1 MWFTVNQL
9 IDMDRD
15 IVEFSIADQVIYIW
29 DFSSTT
35 GSVNGT
41 SVFDA
46 LVFNDKV
53 DTMTQVH

>member
-9 IDMDRD
+9 IDIDRD
-15 IVEFSIADQVIYIW
+15 IVEFSIADQVIHIW

-41 SVFDA
+41 SVLDA
-46 LVFNDKV
+46 LVFNDKLI
-53 DTMTQVH
+53 Q